1 MLDMTPTG
9 SILPQETVPPLTPDT
24 KRPSPAAYVVAVV
37 GGVGLGLLV
46 GFLSALSLGLIML
59 C

>member
-9 SILPQETVPPLTPDT
+9 SILPQETAAPLTPDT
-24 KRPSPAAYVVAVV
+24 KRRRPAAYVVAVA